1 MTIHQQLLTEL
12 QPSGTRLIAVSKT
25 KPVAAIRELYEAG
38 QRDFGE
44 NRVQELV
51 EKHEQLPKDI
61 RWHLIG
67 HLQRNKVKYIAP
79 FVHLIH
85 SIDSERLLREVDK
98 EGAKNA
104 RIIDVLLQ
112 FHIAEEDSKFGLDLS
127 EALELLRGDAFSK
140 MKNVRVCG
148 VMGMA
153 TFTRDEA
160 QVQREFRQLR
170 AIFDKLKS
178 EFFPDADHFRERSM
192 GMSGDYAHA
201 VAAGSTMVRVG
212 SLLFGA
218 R

>member
-1 MTIHQQLLTEL
+1 MKIHTQLLAEL
-12 QPSGTRLIAVSKT
+12 QPSRTQLIAVSKT
-25 KPVAAIRELYEAG
+25 KPVSAIQELYDAG

-44 NRVQELV
+44 NRVQELT
-51 EKHEQLPKDI
+51 EKYAQLPKDI

-85 SIDSERLLREVDK
+85 SIDSERLLREVNK
-98 EGAKNA
+98 EAAKND
-104 RIIDVLLQ
+104 RVVDVLLQ
-112 FHIAEEDSKFGLDLS
+112 FHIAEEDTKFGFDLS
-127 EALELLRGDAFSK
+127 EAQELLRGGVYAALPH
-140 MKNVRVCG
+140 VRVCG

-153 TFTRDEA
+153 TFTDDAA
-160 QVQREFRQLR
+160 QIQREFAHLR
-170 AIFDKLKS
+170 SIFDTLKT
-178 EFFPDADHFRERSM
+178 EFFPDAAHFRERSM